1 MAMNDIYLNELVIV
15 TKQVRRQSHICL
27 KDVLSK
33 IQGTSL
39 LPSASEGITNVF
51 EKSLL
56 LAGGSNTKTTEGSKG
71 AQEVLFILE
80 ALKECLPLM
89 SMKYITNIL
98 KYYKTLLELH
108 QPVVT
113 RRIAD
118 SLNSLCLHDT
128 DTVDVSAEVLLDL
141 LCSMALSFSA
151 SETSAD
157 GLAFTARLLNV
168 GMKKVYKVNRQIC
181 VVKLP
186 VAFNALKGLVFAFKL
201 LVPIRS

>member
-1 MAMNDIYLNELVIV
+1 MSELLIV
-15 TKQVRRQSHICL
+15 PEQVRRQSHICL
-27 KDVLSK
+27 RDVLLK

-39 LPSASEGITNVF
+39 LPSASEGITNVL

-56 LAGGSNTKTTEGSKG
+56 LAGGSNTKATEGSKG

-80 ALKECLPLM
+80 ALRECLPLM

-113 RRIAD
+113 RRITD
-118 SLNSLCLHDT
+118 SLNSLCLHP
-128 DTVDVSAEVLLDL
+128 TVDVSAEVLLDL
-141 LCSMALSFSA
+141 LCSMALSFST

-168 GMKKVYKVNRQIC
+168 GMQKVYSVNRQIC
-181 VVKLP
+181 LVKLP
-186 VAFNALKGLVFAFKL
+186 VAFNALKGLIFAL
-201 LVPIRS
+201 NLSVPIRS

>member
-1 MAMNDIYLNELVIV
+1 MVQ
-15 TKQVRRQSHICL
+15 QVRRQSHTCL
-27 KDVLSK
+27 RDVLLK
-33 IQGTSL
+33 LQGTPL
-39 LPSASEGITNVF
+39 LPSASEGVANVF

-56 LAGGSNTKTTEGSKG
+56 LAGGSNPKATEGPKG

-80 ALKECLPLM
+80 ALRECLPLM

-113 RRIAD
+113 RRITD
-118 SLNSLCLHDT
+118 SLNSLCLHP
-128 DTVDVSAEVLLDL
+128 TVDVSAEVLLDL
-141 LCSMALSFSA
+141 LCSMAVSFSTT
-151 SETSAD
+151 ETSAD

-168 GMKKVYKVNRQIC
+168 GMEKVYKVNRQIC

-186 VAFNALKGLVFAFKL
+186 VAFNALKGLIFALK
-201 LVPIRS
+201 V